1 MQNRNDHRAATI
13 LLVEDEAFVREVTR
27 EILESAGYRVLTA
40 KVAAEAAR
48 ILDQEPSRID
58 LLLTDIVLPDESG
71 RVLAENLLRRN
82 PCLKVL
88 YVSGYPEQIR
98 MLQDKREDCL
108 PKPYSSEALVRKV
121 EAMIEHSDL
130 HAEEPLLMQVA
141 FVA

>member
-40 KVAAEAAR
+40 TVAAEAAR
-48 ILDQEPSRID
+48 ILDQHPSRID
-58 LLLTDIVLPDESG
+58 LLLTDIVLPDENG
-71 RVLAENLLRRN
+71 RALAENILRGN
-82 PCLKVL
+82 PCLNVL

-98 MLQDKREDCL
+98 TLQDKGENCL

-121 EAMIEHSDL
+121 ETVLERSISR
-130 HAEEPLLMQVA
+130 AEKPLVMQVA